1 VYVCLQLEGIVAEN
15 LSRLLMGADSK
26 KSAWEPMQM
35 EYLGNAAQLVQGG
48 GGKLSTAGGDPGEG
62 RKQKGQGNT

>member
-1 VYVCLQLEGIVAEN
+1 MYVCLQLEGIVAEN
-15 LSRLLMGADSK
+15 PSQLPMGADCT

-48 GGKLSTAGGDPGEG
+48 GGKLSTTGGDPGEHL
-62 RKQKGQGNT
+62 KQKGNQ